1 MYRYAA
7 LLRGVSPVNAKMP
20 ELKQCFEAAGLASVK
35 TLLSSGNV
43 VFNARAASPATLER
57 RIEAAMAKH
66 LGRTFLAL
74 VRPIEDL
81 QAILA
86 ADPYRGQRLAP
97 GSKRVV
103 TFLRGAAPRLKL
115 PVAMGDAR
123 ILCVRGHEVFSAYVP
138 GPSGPVF
145 MRLIERTLGHE
156 LTTRTW
162 DTVRRIAASAP

>member
-1 MYRYAA
+1 MSRYAA
-7 LLRGVSPVNAKMP
+7 LLRGVSPMNARMSKV
-20 ELKQCFEAAGLASVK
+20 KQCFEAAGFTAVK

-57 RIEAAMAKH
+57 RIETAMATH
-66 LGRTFLAL
+66 LGRTFVTL

-81 QAILA
+81 QAFLA
-86 ADPYRGQRLAP
+86 ADPYRGWRLAP

-123 ILCVRGHEVFSAYVP
+123 ILCVRGHEVFSAYMP
-138 GPSGPVF
+138 GPSGPIF
-145 MRLIERTLGHE
+145 MRLIEKTLGHD

-162 DTVRRIAASAP
+162 ETVRRIAASEP